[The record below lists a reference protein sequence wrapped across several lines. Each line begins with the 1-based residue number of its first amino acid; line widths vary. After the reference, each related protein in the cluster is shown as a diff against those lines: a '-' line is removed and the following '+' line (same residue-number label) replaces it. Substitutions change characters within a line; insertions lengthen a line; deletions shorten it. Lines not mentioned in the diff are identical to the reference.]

1 MIPCLFNLG
10 TGEIII
16 ILVVVLLLFG
26 AKRIPELARGLGRGV
41 NSFRK
46 GLNEVSDQI
55 DNIDKDKCGENRA
68 TADFGTMPRL

>member
-46 GLNEVSDQI
+46 GLNEVTHQI
-55 DNIDKDKCGENRA
+55 DDIDTDKSGKN
-68 TADFGTMPRL
+68 

>member
-1 MIPCLFNLG
+1 MIPCIFNLG

-55 DNIDKDKCGENRA
+55 DDIDKSGKN
-68 TADFGTMPRL
+68 

>member
-46 GLNEVSDQI
+46 GLNEVTDQI
-55 DNIDKDKCGENRA
+55 DNIDKDKSGEN
-68 TADFGTMPRL
+68 

>member
-1 MIPCLFNLG
+1 MIPCIFNLG

-55 DNIDKDKCGENRA
+55 DDIDKDKSGKN
-68 TADFGTMPRL
+68 

>member
-1 MIPCLFNLG
+1 MIPCIFNLG

-26 AKRIPELARGLGRGV
+26 ARRIPELARSMGRGV
-41 NSFRK
+41 NSFRQ

-55 DNIDKDKCGENRA
+55 KS
-68 TADFGTMPRL
+68 ADTPDSTDTKTKEDTGK